1 MSYTVRPAEPAD
13 FPAIQRIFSGPLAA
27 AGTLNIPL
35 EPGEARRRRMESP
48 QPGSYPLVAC
58 APDGEVV
65 GNLGLHVSQRAR
77 RSHVAEL
84 GMAVRDDWQGR
95 GVGSALM
102 AAACD
107 LADNWLQVSR
117 IELTVYSDNGPAVAL
132 YKKFGFEVEG
142 TLRRYAF
149 RHGAYV
155 DAYAM
160 ARLRPLEP

>member
-1 MSYTVRPAEPAD
+1 MEYTVRAATPAD
-13 FPAIQRIFSGPLAA
+13 VEAIQRIFSGPKAA

-35 EPGEARRRRMESP
+35 EPPEIRRRRMENP

-58 APDGEVV
+58 TPDGEVV
-65 GNLGLHVSQRAR
+65 GTLGLHVSQRAR

-95 GVGSALM
+95 GVGTALM
-102 AAACD
+102 SAACD
-107 LADNWLQVSR
+107 LADNWLQLTRV
-117 IELTVYSDNGPAVAL
+117 ELTVYTDNGPAIAL
-132 YKKFGFEVEG
+132 YKKFGFEIEG

-149 RHGAYV
+149 RLGAYV

-160 ARLRPLEP
+160 ARLRPLER